1 MFDNNKDKDKEKK
14 SDKPF
19 WKQPKNY
26 ILIGLLVVVIIF
38 LALAKADSVGTVGS
52 LKYNEFFRD
61 LENGYIEE
69 VHYAVG
75 SPFVEV
81 HYKEGMCQEG
91 IIDENTG
98 ELRELKIVDNQRI
111 ETVLN
116 PNDEEFFKKIS
127 EADVDVKILSENSTA
142 FISIIAGLIPTIIL
156 ICLIIW
162 MVKMQFGGGS
172 KDPTAQKAVKSTT
185 KFSDVAGMTEEKEE
199 LMFAIKSLQH
209 TEEYLEKGVKPV
221 RGILLEGPPGVGK
234 TLLAKAV
241 AGEAGVN
248 FLSYSGADFVEMFV
262 GLGARRVRSMYEEAE
277 KKKPCVVFIDEI
289 DALGRK
295 RAVGGN
301 PGNQEA
307 DQTLIALLEKMDGM
321 NTTSGILFIAAT
333 NRVDAL
339 DSALLRPG
347 RFDKTIHVSPPKSKE
362 DREAIVAVH
371 SKGKTFE
378 DGVTVEKIAKQCYGL
393 TGAEIASALN
403 DAVLESFKADRGGI
417 ISLDDIDKAIMKL
430 FAKGLAKGRHSEK
443 DMYRVAVHEAGH
455 AVMNKAI
462 DRSVVKVSIQP
473 YSSGVGGVTQVDGE
487 NSGLDGLM
495 TKTDIINSIKV
506 LYAGKVAEEIILGE
520 CSVGASNDLERA
532 TYAIR
537 DYIGTYGMKE
547 DNLLS
552 LVGLAR
558 ENMMITANEKLL
570 QDMQKVAEEIYADV
584 VKYFAKEEIQ
594 QIIKNL
600 SDYLVEYEVIYDFDL
615 AYEQAKNNEPIVL
628 EKHSLTDVDKAN
640 EIALEKKVVE
650 EDA

>member
-1 MFDNNKDKDKEKK
+1 MVKKPEENKKKDN
-14 SDKPF
+14 KPF
-19 WKQPKNY
+19 WKKPMTY
-26 ILIGLLVVVIIF
+26 ILGGVLLVMIIF
-38 LALAKADSVGTVGS
+38 GALASSDIAGTKGS
-52 LKYNEFFRD
+52 ISYVDFQND
-61 LENGYIEE
+61 LSKGYIEE
-69 VHYAVG
+69 VAYTKGNH
-75 SPFVEV
+75 FVTV
-81 HYKEGMCQEG
+81 TYKEGVAQDD
-91 IIDENTG
+91 ILDEKTG
-98 ELRELKIVDNQRI
+98 EVRELEIVDNRRI

-116 PNDEEFFKKIS
+116 PDDEDFFKNIALEGVEITIIS
-127 EADVDVKILSENSTA
+127 DTSSA
-142 FISIIAGLIPTIIL
+142 FLQFVVGLIPTCIL
-156 ICLIIW
+156 IGLIVW
-162 MVKMQFGGGS
+162 MMKMQFGGGS
-172 KDPTAQKAVKSTT
+172 KDPTAQKAQKSTT

-199 LMFAIKSLQH
+199 LMFAIKSLKH

-295 RAVGGN
+295 RTAGGN

-362 DREAIVAVH
+362 DREAIVEVH
-371 SKGKTFE
+371 SKGKTFAE
-378 DGVTVEKIAKQCYGL
+378 GVTIEKIAKQCYGL

-455 AVMNKAI
+455 AVMNKAL

-506 LYAGKVAEEIILGE
+506 LYAGKVAEEVILGE

-537 DYIGTYGMKE
+537 DYIGTYGMN
-547 DNLLS
+547 DNNLLS

-570 QDMQKVAEEIYADV
+570 EDMQKVAEEIYAEV
-584 VKYFAKEEIQ
+584 VKYFAQDEIQ
-594 QIIKNL
+594 QIVQNL
-600 SDYLVEYEVIYDFDL
+600 SKYLTEYEVIYDFDL

-640 EIALEKKVVE
+640 EIALEKKEVE

>member
-14 SDKPF
+14 PDKPF

-69 VHYAVG
+69 VHYAIG

-98 ELRELKIVDNQRI
+98 ELRELEIVDNQRI

-156 ICLIIW
+156 MCLIIW

-403 DAVLESFKADRGGI
+403 DAVLESFKADRNGI

-537 DYIGTYGMKE
+537 DYIGTYAMN
-547 DNLLS
+547 DNNLLS

-628 EKHSLTDVDKAN
+628 EKKSLTDVDKAN
-640 EIALEKKVVE
+640 EIALEKKEVE

>member
-1 MFDNNKDKDKEKK
+1 MVKKPEENKKKD
-14 SDKPF
+14 DRPF
-19 WKQPKNY
+19 WKKPITY
-26 ILIGLLVVVIIF
+26 ILGGVLFVMIIF
-38 LALAKADSVGTVGS
+38 GALASSDIAGTKGS
-52 LKYNEFFRD
+52 ISYVDFQND
-61 LENGYIEE
+61 LSKGYIEE
-69 VHYAVG
+69 VAYTKGNH
-75 SPFVEV
+75 FVTV
-81 HYKEGMCQEG
+81 TYKEGVAQDD
-91 IIDENTG
+91 ILDEKTG
-98 ELRELKIVDNQRI
+98 EVRELEIVDNHRI

-116 PNDEEFFKKIS
+116 PDDDDFFKNIALEGVEITIIS
-127 EADVDVKILSENSTA
+127 DSSSVFLQ
-142 FISIIAGLIPTIIL
+142 FIVGLIPTCIFIGL
-156 ICLIIW
+156 IVW
-162 MVKMQFGGGS
+162 MMKMQFGGGM
-172 KDPTAQKAVKSTT
+172 KDPTAQKAQKSTT

-295 RAVGGN
+295 RAAGGN

-362 DREAIVAVH
+362 DREAIVEVH
-371 SKGKTFE
+371 SKGKTFAE
-378 DGVTVEKIAKQCYGL
+378 GVTIEKIAKQCYGL

-455 AVMNKAI
+455 AVMNKAL

-506 LYAGKVAEEIILGE
+506 LYAGKVAEEVILGE

-537 DYIGTYGMKE
+537 DYIGTYGMN
-547 DNLLS
+547 DNNLLS

-570 QDMQKVAEEIYADV
+570 EDMQKVAEEIYAEV
-584 VKYFAKEEIQ
+584 VKYFSQDEIQ
-594 QIIKNL
+594 RIVQNL
-600 SDYLVEYEVIYDFDL
+600 SKYLTEYEVIYDFDL

-628 EKHSLTDVDKAN
+628 EKKSLTDVDKAN
-640 EIALEKKVVE
+640 EIALEKKEVE
-650 EDA
+650 DNA

>member
-1 MFDNNKDKDKEKK
+1 MVKKPEENKKKD
-14 SDKPF
+14 DRPF
-19 WKQPKNY
+19 WKKPITY
-26 ILIGLLVVVIIF
+26 ILGGVLFVMIIF
-38 LALAKADSVGTVGS
+38 GALASSDIAGTKGS
-52 LKYNEFFRD
+52 ISYVDFQND
-61 LENGYIEE
+61 LSKGYIEE
-69 VHYAVG
+69 VAYTKGNH
-75 SPFVEV
+75 FVTV
-81 HYKEGMCQEG
+81 TYKEGVAQDD
-91 IIDENTG
+91 ILDEKTG
-98 ELRELKIVDNQRI
+98 EVRELEIVDNHRI

-116 PNDEEFFKKIS
+116 PDDDDFFKNIALEGVEITIIS
-127 EADVDVKILSENSTA
+127 DSSSVFLQFVV
-142 FISIIAGLIPTIIL
+142 GLIPTCIFIGL
-156 ICLIIW
+156 IVW
-162 MVKMQFGGGS
+162 MMKMQFGGGM
-172 KDPTAQKAVKSTT
+172 KDPTAQKAQKSTT

-199 LMFAIKSLQH
+199 LMFAIKSLKH

-295 RAVGGN
+295 RAAGGN

-371 SKGKTFE
+371 SKGKTFAE
-378 DGVTVEKIAKQCYGL
+378 GVTIEKIAKQCYGL

-455 AVMNKAI
+455 AVMNKAL

-506 LYAGKVAEEIILGE
+506 LYAGKVAEEVILGE

-537 DYIGTYGMKE
+537 DYIGTYGMN
-547 DNLLS
+547 DNNLLS

-570 QDMQKVAEEIYADV
+570 EDMQKVAEEIYAEV
-584 VKYFAKEEIQ
+584 VKYFSQDEIQ
-594 QIIKNL
+594 QIVQNL
-600 SDYLVEYEVIYDFDL
+600 SKYLTEYEVIYDFDL

-628 EKHSLTDVDKAN
+628 EKKSLTDVDKAN
-640 EIALEKKVVE
+640 EIDLEKKEVE
-650 EDA
+650 DNA

>member
-1 MFDNNKDKDKEKK
+1 MVKKPEENKKKD
-14 SDKPF
+14 DRPF
-19 WKQPKNY
+19 WKKPMTY
-26 ILIGLLVVVIIF
+26 ILGGVLLVMIIF
-38 LALAKADSVGTVGS
+38 GALASSDIAGTKGS
-52 LKYNEFFRD
+52 ISYVDFQND
-61 LENGYIEE
+61 LSKGYIEE
-69 VHYAVG
+69 VAYTKGNH
-75 SPFVEV
+75 FVTV
-81 HYKEGMCQEG
+81 TYKEGVAQDD
-91 IIDENTG
+91 ILDEKTG
-98 ELRELKIVDNQRI
+98 EVRELEIVDNRRI

-116 PNDEEFFKKIS
+116 PDDEDFFKNIALEGVEITIIS
-127 EADVDVKILSENSTA
+127 DTSSA
-142 FISIIAGLIPTIIL
+142 FLQFVIGLIPTCIL
-156 ICLIIW
+156 IGLIVW
-162 MVKMQFGGGS
+162 MMKMQFGGGS
-172 KDPTAQKAVKSTT
+172 KDPTAQKAQKSTT

-199 LMFAIKSLQH
+199 LMFAIKSLKH

-295 RAVGGN
+295 RTAGGN

-362 DREAIVAVH
+362 DREAIVEVH
-371 SKGKTFE
+371 SKGKTFAE
-378 DGVTVEKIAKQCYGL
+378 GVTIEKIAKQCYGL

-455 AVMNKAI
+455 AVMNKAL

-537 DYIGTYGMKE
+537 DYIGTYGMN
-547 DNLLS
+547 DNNLLS

-570 QDMQKVAEEIYADV
+570 EDMQKVAEEIYAEV
-584 VKYFAKEEIQ
+584 VKYFAQDEIQ
-594 QIIKNL
+594 QIVQNL
-600 SDYLVEYEVIYDFDL
+600 SKYLTEYEVIYDFDL

-640 EIALEKKVVE
+640 EIVLEKKEVE

>member
-69 VHYAVG
+69 VHYAIG

-98 ELRELKIVDNQRI
+98 ELRDLEIVDNQRI

-156 ICLIIW
+156 MCLIIW

-371 SKGKTFE
+371 SKDKTFE

-403 DAVLESFKADRGGI
+403 DAVLESFKADRNGI

-640 EIALEKKVVE
+640 EIALEKKEVE

>member
-1 MFDNNKDKDKEKK
+1 MVKKPEENKKKD
-14 SDKPF
+14 DKPF
-19 WKQPKNY
+19 WKKPMTY
-26 ILIGLLVVVIIF
+26 ILGGVLLVMIIF
-38 LALAKADSVGTVGS
+38 GALASSDIAGTKGS
-52 LKYNEFFRD
+52 ISYVDFQND
-61 LENGYIEE
+61 LSKGYIEE
-69 VHYAVG
+69 VAYTKGNH
-75 SPFVEV
+75 FVTV
-81 HYKEGMCQEG
+81 TYKEGVAQDD
-91 IIDENTG
+91 ILDEKTG
-98 ELRELKIVDNQRI
+98 EVRELEIVDNRRI

-116 PNDEEFFKKIS
+116 PDDEDFFKNIALEGVEITIIS
-127 EADVDVKILSENSTA
+127 DTSSA
-142 FISIIAGLIPTIIL
+142 FLQFVIGLIPTCIL
-156 ICLIIW
+156 IGLIVW
-162 MVKMQFGGGS
+162 MMKMQFGGGS
-172 KDPTAQKAVKSTT
+172 KDPTAQKAQKSTT

-199 LMFAIKSLQH
+199 LMFAIKSLKH

-295 RAVGGN
+295 RTAGGN

-362 DREAIVAVH
+362 DREAIVEVH
-371 SKGKTFE
+371 SKGKTFAE
-378 DGVTVEKIAKQCYGL
+378 GVTIEKIAKQCYGL

-455 AVMNKAI
+455 AVMNKAL

-506 LYAGKVAEEIILGE
+506 LYAGKVAEEVILGE

-537 DYIGTYGMKE
+537 DYIGTYGMN
-547 DNLLS
+547 DNNLLS

-570 QDMQKVAEEIYADV
+570 EDMQKVAEEIYAEV
-584 VKYFAKEEIQ
+584 VKYFAQDEIQ
-594 QIIKNL
+594 QIVQNL
-600 SDYLVEYEVIYDFDL
+600 SKYLTEYEVIYDFDL

-640 EIALEKKVVE
+640 EIALEKKEVE

>member
-1 MFDNNKDKDKEKK
+1 MVKKPEENKKKD
-14 SDKPF
+14 DRPF
-19 WKQPKNY
+19 WKKPMTY
-26 ILIGLLVVVIIF
+26 ILGGVLLVMIIF
-38 LALAKADSVGTVGS
+38 GALASSDIAGTKGS
-52 LKYNEFFRD
+52 ISYVDFQND
-61 LENGYIEE
+61 LSKGYIEE
-69 VHYAVG
+69 VAYTKGNH
-75 SPFVEV
+75 FVTV
-81 HYKEGMCQEG
+81 TYKEGVAQDD
-91 IIDENTG
+91 ILDEKTG
-98 ELRELKIVDNQRI
+98 EVRELEIVDNRRI

-116 PNDEEFFKKIS
+116 PDDEDFFKNIALEGVEITIIS
-127 EADVDVKILSENSTA
+127 DTSSA
-142 FISIIAGLIPTIIL
+142 FLQFVIGLIPTCIL
-156 ICLIIW
+156 IGLIVW
-162 MVKMQFGGGS
+162 MMKMQFGGGS
-172 KDPTAQKAVKSTT
+172 KDPTAQKAQKSTT

-199 LMFAIKSLQH
+199 LMFAIKSLKH

-295 RAVGGN
+295 RTAGGN

-362 DREAIVAVH
+362 DREAIVEVH
-371 SKGKTFE
+371 SKGKTFAE
-378 DGVTVEKIAKQCYGL
+378 GVTIEKIAKQCYGL

-455 AVMNKAI
+455 AVMNKAL

-506 LYAGKVAEEIILGE
+506 LYAGKVAEEVILGE

-537 DYIGTYGMKE
+537 DYIGTYGMNGN
-547 DNLLS
+547 NLLS

-570 QDMQKVAEEIYADV
+570 EDMQKVAEEIYAEV
-584 VKYFAKEEIQ
+584 VKYFAQDEIQ
-594 QIIKNL
+594 QIVQNL
-600 SDYLVEYEVIYDFDL
+600 SKYLTEYEVIYDFDL

-640 EIALEKKVVE
+640 EIALEKKEVE
-650 EDA
+650 DNA

>member
-1 MFDNNKDKDKEKK
+1 MVKKPEENKKKD
-14 SDKPF
+14 DRPF
-19 WKQPKNY
+19 WKKPMTY
-26 ILIGLLVVVIIF
+26 ILGGVLLVMIIF
-38 LALAKADSVGTVGS
+38 GALASSDIAGTKGS
-52 LKYNEFFRD
+52 ISYVDFQND
-61 LENGYIEE
+61 LSKGYIEE
-69 VHYAVG
+69 VAYTKGNH
-75 SPFVEV
+75 FVTV
-81 HYKEGMCQEG
+81 TYKEGVAQDD
-91 IIDENTG
+91 ILDEKTG
-98 ELRELKIVDNQRI
+98 EVRELEIVDNRRI

-116 PNDEEFFKKIS
+116 PDDEDFFKNIALEGVEITIIS
-127 EADVDVKILSENSTA
+127 DTSSA
-142 FISIIAGLIPTIIL
+142 FLQFVIGLIPTCIL
-156 ICLIIW
+156 IGLIVW
-162 MVKMQFGGGS
+162 MMKMQFGGGS
-172 KDPTAQKAVKSTT
+172 KDPTAQKAQKSTT

-199 LMFAIKSLQH
+199 LMFAIKSLKH

-295 RAVGGN
+295 RTAGGN

-362 DREAIVAVH
+362 DREAIVEVH
-371 SKGKTFE
+371 SKGKTFAE
-378 DGVTVEKIAKQCYGL
+378 GVTIEKIAKQCYGL

-455 AVMNKAI
+455 AVMNKAL

-506 LYAGKVAEEIILGE
+506 LYAGKVAEEVILGE

-537 DYIGTYGMKE
+537 DYIGTYGMN
-547 DNLLS
+547 DNNLLS

-570 QDMQKVAEEIYADV
+570 EDMQKVAEEIYAEV
-584 VKYFAKEEIQ
+584 VKYFAQDEIQ
-594 QIIKNL
+594 QIVQNL
-600 SDYLVEYEVIYDFDL
+600 SKYLTEYEVIYDFDL

-640 EIALEKKVVE
+640 EIALEKKEVE

>member
-1 MFDNNKDKDKEKK
+1 MVKKPEENKKKD
-14 SDKPF
+14 DRPF
-19 WKQPKNY
+19 WKKPMTY
-26 ILIGLLVVVIIF
+26 ILGGVLLVMIIF
-38 LALAKADSVGTVGS
+38 GALASSDIAGTKGS
-52 LKYNEFFRD
+52 ISYVDFQND
-61 LENGYIEE
+61 LSKGYIEE
-69 VHYAVG
+69 VAYTKGNH
-75 SPFVEV
+75 FVTV
-81 HYKEGMCQEG
+81 TYKEGVAQDD
-91 IIDENTG
+91 ILDEKTG
-98 ELRELKIVDNQRI
+98 EVRELEIVDNRRI

-116 PNDEEFFKKIS
+116 PDDEDFFKNIALEGVEITIIS
-127 EADVDVKILSENSTA
+127 DTSSA
-142 FISIIAGLIPTIIL
+142 FLQFVIGLIPTCIL
-156 ICLIIW
+156 IGLIVW
-162 MVKMQFGGGS
+162 MMKMQFGGGS
-172 KDPTAQKAVKSTT
+172 KDPTAQKAQKSTT

-199 LMFAIKSLQH
+199 LMFAIKSLKH

-295 RAVGGN
+295 RTAGGN

-362 DREAIVAVH
+362 DREAIVEVH
-371 SKGKTFE
+371 SKGKTFAE
-378 DGVTVEKIAKQCYGL
+378 GVTIEKIAKQCYGL

-455 AVMNKAI
+455 AVMNKAL

-506 LYAGKVAEEIILGE
+506 LYAGKVAEEVILGE

-537 DYIGTYGMKE
+537 DYIGTYGMN
-547 DNLLS
+547 DNNLLS

-570 QDMQKVAEEIYADV
+570 EDMQKVAEEIYAEV
-584 VKYFAKEEIQ
+584 VKYFAQDEIQ
-594 QIIKNL
+594 QIVQNL
-600 SDYLVEYEVIYDFDL
+600 SKYLTEYEVIYDFDL

-640 EIALEKKVVE
+640 EIALEKKEVE
-650 EDA
+650 DNA

>member
-1 MFDNNKDKDKEKK
+1 MVKKPEDNKKKD
-14 SDKPF
+14 DKPF
-19 WKQPKNY
+19 WKKPMTY
-26 ILIGLLVVVIIF
+26 ILGGVLLVMIIF
-38 LALAKADSVGTVGS
+38 GALASSDIAGTKGS
-52 LKYNEFFRD
+52 ISYVDFQND
-61 LENGYIEE
+61 LSKGYIEE
-69 VHYAVG
+69 VAYTKGNH
-75 SPFVEV
+75 FVTV
-81 HYKEGMCQEG
+81 TYKEGVAQDD
-91 IIDENTG
+91 ILDEKTG
-98 ELRELKIVDNQRI
+98 EVRELEIVDNRRI

-116 PNDEEFFKKIS
+116 PDDEDFFKNIALEGVEITIIS
-127 EADVDVKILSENSTA
+127 DTSSA
-142 FISIIAGLIPTIIL
+142 FLQFVIGLIPTCIL
-156 ICLIIW
+156 IGLIVW
-162 MVKMQFGGGS
+162 MMKMQFGGGS
-172 KDPTAQKAVKSTT
+172 KDPTAQKAQKSTT

-199 LMFAIKSLQH
+199 LMFAIKSLKH

-295 RAVGGN
+295 RTAGGN

-362 DREAIVAVH
+362 DREAIVEVH
-371 SKGKTFE
+371 SKGKTFAE
-378 DGVTVEKIAKQCYGL
+378 GVTIEKIAKQCYGL

-403 DAVLESFKADRGGI
+403 DAVLESFKADRSGI

-455 AVMNKAI
+455 AVMNKAL

-506 LYAGKVAEEIILGE
+506 LYAGKVAEEVILGE

-537 DYIGTYGMKE
+537 DYIGTYGMN
-547 DNLLS
+547 DNNLLS

-570 QDMQKVAEEIYADV
+570 EDMQKVAEEIYAEV
-584 VKYFAKEEIQ
+584 VKYFAQDEIQ
-594 QIIKNL
+594 QIVQNL
-600 SDYLVEYEVIYDFDL
+600 SKYLTEYEVIYDFDL

-640 EIALEKKVVE
+640 EIALEKKEVE
-650 EDA
+650 DNA

>member
-14 SDKPF
+14 PDKPF

-69 VHYAVG
+69 VHYAIG

-98 ELRELKIVDNQRI
+98 ELRELEIVDNQRI

-156 ICLIIW
+156 MCLIIW

-362 DREAIVAVH
+362 DREAVVAVH
-371 SKGKTFE
+371 SKDKTFE

-403 DAVLESFKADRGGI
+403 DAVLESFKADRNGI
-417 ISLDDIDKAIMKL
+417 ISLGDIDKAIMKL
-430 FAKGLAKGRHSEK
+430 FAKGLAKGKHNEK
-443 DMYRVAVHEAGH
+443 DLFRVAVHEVGH
-455 AVMNKAI
+455 ALMN
-462 DRSVVKVSIQP
+462 RELGRNVVKVSIQP

-487 NSGLDGLM
+487 SSGLDGLM
-495 TKTDIINSIKV
+495 TKTDIINSVKV
-506 LYAGKVAEEIILGE
+506 LYAGKAAEEAILGE

-532 TYAIR
+532 TYIIR
-537 DYIGTYGMKE
+537 DYIGAYGMNG

-552 LVGLAR
+552 LVGLGR
-558 ENMMITANEKLL
+558 ENMLITSNEKLL
-570 QDMQKVAEEIYADV
+570 EEMGKVANDIYKEVQEYFSREDVKVKVNEISNILC
-584 VKYFAKEEIQ
+584 E
-594 QIIKNL
+594 N
-600 SDYLVEYEVIYDFDL
+600 EVIYDFEAVYNGEKD
-615 AYEQAKNNEPIVL
+615 EGSIEKNL
-628 EKHSLTDVDKAN
+628 EILV
-640 EIALEKKVVE
+640 KKPVKIEVE
-650 EDA
+650 ENA

>member
-1 MFDNNKDKDKEKK
+1 MVKKPEENKKKDNR
-14 SDKPF
+14 PF
-19 WKQPKNY
+19 WKKPITY
-26 ILIGLLVVVIIF
+26 ILGGVLFVMIIF
-38 LALAKADSVGTVGS
+38 GALASSDIAGTKGS
-52 LKYNEFFRD
+52 ISYVDFQND
-61 LENGYIEE
+61 LSKGYIEE
-69 VHYAVG
+69 VAYTKGNH
-75 SPFVEV
+75 FVTV
-81 HYKEGMCQEG
+81 TYKEGVAQDD
-91 IIDENTG
+91 ILDEKTG
-98 ELRELKIVDNQRI
+98 EVRELEIVDNHRI

-116 PNDEEFFKKIS
+116 PDDDDFFKNIALEGVEITIIS
-127 EADVDVKILSENSTA
+127 DSSSVFLQFVV
-142 FISIIAGLIPTIIL
+142 GLIPTCIFIGL
-156 ICLIIW
+156 IVW
-162 MVKMQFGGGS
+162 MMKMQFGGGM
-172 KDPTAQKAVKSTT
+172 KDPTAQKAQKSTT

-199 LMFAIKSLQH
+199 LMFAIKSLKH

-295 RAVGGN
+295 RAAGGN

-371 SKGKTFE
+371 SKGKTFAE
-378 DGVTVEKIAKQCYGL
+378 GVTIEKIAKQCYGL

-455 AVMNKAI
+455 AVMNKAL

-506 LYAGKVAEEIILGE
+506 LYAGKVAEEVILGE

-537 DYIGTYGMKE
+537 DYIGTYGMN
-547 DNLLS
+547 DNNLLS

-570 QDMQKVAEEIYADV
+570 EDMQKVAEEIYAEV
-584 VKYFAKEEIQ
+584 VKYFSQDEIQ
-594 QIIKNL
+594 QIVQNL
-600 SDYLVEYEVIYDFDL
+600 SKYLTEYEVIYDFDL

-628 EKHSLTDVDKAN
+628 EKKSLTDVDKAN
-640 EIALEKKVVE
+640 EIDLEKKEVE
-650 EDA
+650 DNA